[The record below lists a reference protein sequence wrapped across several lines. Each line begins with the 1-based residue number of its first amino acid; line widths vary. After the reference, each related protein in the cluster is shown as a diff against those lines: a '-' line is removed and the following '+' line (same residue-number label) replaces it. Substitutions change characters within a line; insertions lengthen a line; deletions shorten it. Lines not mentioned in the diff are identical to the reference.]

1 MWKVLNWSS
10 DLSYI
15 YSGDDPGKPC
25 VFPFIWEDEIYETC
39 TDFYEWRKVEKFFLS
54 YQTLSFLITYRISAP
69 LKLMKKE
76 GLNMIMVGNTEPVV
90 PTVLEKMTMPGWLM
104 TPWKWPII
112 RNLKTRRTVWIILTS
127 PTLSLYPAP
136 VLQQRPGPVWWEFT
150 ALLTR
155 PTRADLSGDTLFTL
169 INCITLVT
177 DGKYQYQYHDWKY
190 QEQQVSGE

>member
-1 MWKVLNWSS
+1 
-10 DLSYI
+10 
-15 YSGDDPGKPC
+15 
-25 VFPFIWEDEIYETC
+25 
-39 TDFYEWRKVEKFFLS
+39 
-54 YQTLSFLITYRISAP
+54 
-69 LKLMKKE
+69 MKKE
-76 GLNMIMVGNTEPVV
+76 NISHINAEPVV
-90 PTVLEKMTMPGWLM
+90 PTVLEKMTMSGWLM

-190 QEQQVSGE
+190 QEYQLSGELEVTWLSLRRKMALTFPQEAGSMRMVMGNGRMMRHWQLKVL